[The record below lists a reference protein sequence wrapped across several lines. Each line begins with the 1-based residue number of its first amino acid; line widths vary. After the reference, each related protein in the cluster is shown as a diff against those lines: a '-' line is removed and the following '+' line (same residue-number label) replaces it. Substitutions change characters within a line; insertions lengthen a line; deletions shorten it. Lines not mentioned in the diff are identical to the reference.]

1 MIYRTFEQLQFLY
14 RCMILDTSCSP
25 GILPVE
31 LIFQPFA
38 RRIAMSAMNEPQAP
52 DLIPGVKNVIAVASG
67 KGGVGKSTTAV
78 NLAIALSQTGASVG
92 IMDADIYGPSI
103 PKMLNITEKPEGEE
117 GKKIPPVVAH
127 GIKAVSMGF
136 FMDEDT
142 PVVWRGPM
150 VGMAVEQLLRD
161 VDWGELDYLVIDLPP
176 GTGDA
181 QLTLTQKVP
190 ITGVVIVSTPQAV
203 ALADVRKGVNMFKK
217 VDAPILGIIENMSY
231 FICPNC
237 DHRADIFSTGGAKEE
252 AKATGMEFL
261 GDIPLDSHIREDAD
275 SGNPILI
282 SRPDSP
288 HSEKYRQIVSKMIDL
303 IAASSNA
310 KMPKIII
317 E

>member
-1 MIYRTFEQLQFLY
+1 
-14 RCMILDTSCSP
+14 
-25 GILPVE
+25 
-31 LIFQPFA
+31 
-38 RRIAMSAMNEPQAP
+38 MSAMNEPQQP
-52 DLIPGVKNVIAVASG
+52 DPNLIPGVKHVIAVASG

-103 PKMLNITEKPEGEE
+103 PRMLNITEKPEGEE
-117 GKKIPPVVAH
+117 GKKIPPVTAH

-161 VDWGELDYLVIDLPP
+161 VEWGELDYLIIDLPP

-190 ITGVVIVSTPQAV
+190 LTGVVIVSTPQAV

-231 FICPNC
+231 FVCPKC
-237 DHRADIFSTGGAKEE
+237 GHQADIFSHGGAKQE
-252 AKATGMEFL
+252 AEATGMNFL
-261 GDIPLDSHIREDAD
+261 GDVPLDSSIRENADA
-275 SGNPILI
+275 GTPILI
-282 SRPDSP
+282 AQPDSP
-288 HSEKYRQIVSKMIDL
+288 HSAKYREIANRVIEL
-303 IAASSNA
+303 IAQSPKGG
-310 KMPKIII
+310 KMPNIVI

>member
-1 MIYRTFEQLQFLY
+1 
-14 RCMILDTSCSP
+14 
-25 GILPVE
+25 
-31 LIFQPFA
+31 
-38 RRIAMSAMNEPQAP
+38 MSAMHEPQAP
-52 DLIPGVKNVIAVASG
+52 ELIPGVKKVIAVASG

-78 NLAIALSQTGASVG
+78 NLAIALAQTGATVG

-103 PKMLNITEKPEGEE
+103 PRMLNITEKPEGEE
-117 GKKIPPVVAH
+117 GKRIPPIDAH
-127 GIKAVSMGF
+127 GVKAISMGF

-190 ITGVVIVSTPQAV
+190 IDGAVIVSTPQAV

-231 FICPNC
+231 YVCPNC
-237 DHRADIFSTGGAKEE
+237 DHRVDIFSHGGAKQE
-252 AKATGMEFL
+252 AEATGMAFL
-261 GDIPLDSHIREDAD
+261 GDIPLDADIREDAD

-282 SRPDSP
+282 SRPDSE
-288 HSEKYRQIVSKMIDL
+288 HSKKYRDIAAKMIEILDK
-303 IAASSNA
+303 ADA
-310 KMPKIII
+310 KMPNIVI

>member
-1 MIYRTFEQLQFLY
+1 
-14 RCMILDTSCSP
+14 
-25 GILPVE
+25 
-31 LIFQPFA
+31 
-38 RRIAMSAMNEPQAP
+38 MSAMNEPQAP
-52 DLIPGVKNVIAVASG
+52 DLIPGVKHVIAIASG

-78 NLAIALSQTGASVG
+78 NLAIAMSQTGASVG

-103 PKMLNITEKPEGEE
+103 PRMLNITEKPEGEE
-117 GKKIPPVVAH
+117 GKKIPPITAH

-161 VDWGELDYLVIDLPP
+161 VDWGELDYLIIDLPP

-190 ITGVVIVSTPQAV
+190 LTGVVIVSTPQAV

-231 FICPNC
+231 FVCPNC
-237 DHRADIFSTGGAKEE
+237 DHRAEIFSHGGAKDE
-252 AKATGMEFL
+252 AEATGMDFL
-261 GDIPLDSHIREDAD
+261 GNIPLDSHIREDAD
-275 SGNPILI
+275 SGHPILI
-282 SRPDSP
+282 SRPDSQ
-288 HSEKYRQIVSKMIDL
+288 HSENYRQI
-303 IAASSNA
+303 AA
-310 KMPKIII
+310 KIIDIVATTGNQMPNIVI